1 MRKYVKLENNIIVS
15 NIVIESNLVAAF
27 PKFDSNNP
35 ELIGFKEVLDIPP
48 EVTNMQ
54 IFEQQGYSLKE
65 DGTVS
70 WDYAITDVT
79 QEDLFENL
87 IRRRRSFELTACD
100 WTQTADAPLTAEKK
114 AEWATYRQALR
125 DLPSQYPE
133 LTFDTEIIWPTKPTK

>member
-27 PKFDSNNP
+27 PEFNPDTP
-35 ELIGFKEVLDIPP
+35 ELVGFKEVLDIVP

-54 IFEQQGYSLKE
+54 IFEQQGYSLKD

-70 WDYAITDVT
+70 WDYVITDVT
-79 QEDLFENL
+79 QEDLIENL
-87 IRRRRSFELTACD
+87 IRRRRSFDLAASD

-114 AEWATYRQALR
+114 AEWANYRQALR
-125 DLPSQYPE
+125 DLPSQYLT
-133 LTFDTEIIWPTKPTK
+133 LTFDTEIIWPTKPN